1 MEPITSLP
9 INLKEE
15 ESDIYERND
24 TMADINSETLKSIDG
39 LKVNI
44 IDFKKQLFNNVVSN
58 DTHHDASDLGS
69 MMHFHSLFLQSI
81 AYWIGLLDE
90 KPRGEPQFEA
100 GRDRV
105 RFQTI
110 SKLIKNV
117 SAMNA
122 DARTLVYSM
131 LFTFSTQHPYDMG
144 TRPKKDTHE

>member
-15 ESDIYERND
+15 ESDRYERND
-24 TMADINSETLKSIDG
+24 TMEDINTETLKNIDT

-44 IDFKKQLFNNVVSN
+44 IEFKKQLFNNVVSN
-58 DTHHDASDLGS
+58 DTTHAASDLGS
-69 MMHFHSLFLQSI
+69 MMSFHARFLESI
-81 AYWIGLLDE
+81 AYWISLLDE
-90 KPRGEPQFEA
+90 KPRSEPTFEA
-100 GRDRV
+100 GRDRM
-105 RFQTI
+105 RFQKI
-110 SKLIKNV
+110 SKFIEDV
-117 SAMNA
+117 SKTNS